1 MTTTT
6 KRTYKPMTP
15 EEIMQAALERARTN
29 HLSIIA
35 VGKRLSDNA
44 TCYIV
49 PSVSRGQ
56 EGMNHTVTAKGEHL
70 ECNCLAGHYDKL
82 CMHQAYVRSYLAEQ
96 AERAASLPSEI
107 VVLPDV
113 LAS

>member
-1 MTTTT
+1 MTT

-35 VGKRLSDNA
+35 VGKRLTDNA

-56 EGMNHTVTAKGEHL
+56 EGMNHTVIAREDHL
-70 ECNCLAGHYDKL
+70 ECNCLAGHYEKL
-82 CMHQAYVRSYLAEQ
+82 CMHQAYVRSYLTEQ
-96 AERAASLPSEI
+96 AERAATPQSEI
-107 VVLPDV
+107 VVQPDA